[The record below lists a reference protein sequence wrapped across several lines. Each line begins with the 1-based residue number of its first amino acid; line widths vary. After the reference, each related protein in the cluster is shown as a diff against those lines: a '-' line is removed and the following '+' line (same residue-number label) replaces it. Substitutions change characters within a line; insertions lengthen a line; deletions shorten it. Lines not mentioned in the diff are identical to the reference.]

1 MISRQTHTQSPHSR
15 LTSGEGL
22 DPPGFD
28 ANQLRGMSDVD
39 GYSAEWP
46 NKNARVNARHAVTP
60 LEGMPVIWLAGG
72 EERVRSLVSAAHTWK
87 HTLAIIP
94 HS

>member
-1 MISRQTHTQSPHSR
+1 
-15 LTSGEGL
+15 
-22 DPPGFD
+22 
-28 ANQLRGMSDVD
+28 MSDVD

-72 EERVRSLVSAAHTWK
+72 EERHTHGNTPSQSF
-87 HTLAIIP
+87 HTVKQ
-94 HS
+94 